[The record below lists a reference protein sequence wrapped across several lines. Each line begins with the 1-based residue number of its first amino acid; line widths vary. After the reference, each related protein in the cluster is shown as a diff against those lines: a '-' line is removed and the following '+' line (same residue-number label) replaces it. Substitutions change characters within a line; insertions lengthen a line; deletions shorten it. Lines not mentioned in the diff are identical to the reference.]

1 MGDRLLLADASF
13 WQRLELLKL
22 SGYRWIYRGCAWRAW
37 EYLFD
42 ELILGGGGCC
52 CDYASWNFDR
62 YVIFLTGSYGLMR
75 LELSIV
81 LVSQTIRW
89 IDVIDVSCV
98 CVQRRFVAV
107 PFMYQRQWSKFKF
120 DATAGRL

>member
-1 MGDRLLLADASF
+1 
-13 WQRLELLKL
+13 
-22 SGYRWIYRGCAWRAW
+22 
-37 EYLFD
+37 
-42 ELILGGGGCC
+42 
-52 CDYASWNFDR
+52 
-62 YVIFLTGSYGLMR
+62 MR